1 MFDLGKAIFDAIN
14 TVANEV
20 QKQQNLQKQRQ
31 AQEAEEELPKHMAP
45 ESSSAKKT
53 ASPQPAVSKVDSS
66 DFNTGVKYT
75 PSLDFNRVWRFNRT
89 LLSKQDQ
96 SLYDAIQAATTNC
109 IPSVRIRC
117 SSTPHPNHLMQVTL
131 ALIEDDPSLF
141 YIDSGIT
148 VRTQGDL
155 AEIQFKYNRYLDQ
168 KDKYYEQMKNVA
180 KKVYESRVRRCST
193 VYEAELAIHD
203 YLTENVTYDNSDEVG
218 AHSPVGPLLTNKGVC
233 EGISEAFCF
242 IACACGIKTSM
253 ISGMLNK
260 ERHRWNLVE
269 IGGKKYHLDVTSD
282 LSGMHAFFNCSDNKI
297 RQTHSFEKKS
307 NCRSMD
313 MNYYSVNG
321 ANFSSLNDAAGFLR
335 DNAANAP
342 KTFEFMLDSAADP
355 QMIGKAIQS
364 GLRRNASI
372 KITSSNNGCY
382 RVIIK

>member
-14 TVANEV
+14 TVATEI
-20 QKQQNLQKQRQ
+20 QKQQNQQQTRQTQQDSAPKQASQ
-31 AQEAEEELPKHMAP
+31 VKTTSKTQSAP
-45 ESSSAKKT
+45 VK
-53 ASPQPAVSKVDSS
+53 KVDAS
-66 DFNTGVKYT
+66 DFNTGHDYT

-96 SLYDAIQAATTNC
+96 GLYDAIQAATTNC
-109 IPSVRIRC
+109 IPAVRIKC
-117 SSTPHPNHLMQVTL
+117 DSTPDPNHLMQVTL

-155 AEIQFKYNRYLDQ
+155 AEIQFKYNRYLDK
-168 KDKYYEQMKNVA
+168 KDEYYKQMKAVA
-180 KKVYESRVRRCST
+180 TKVYNSRVKNCST

-203 YLTENVTYDNSDEVG
+203 YFTENVTYDNSDDVG

-233 EGISEAFCF
+233 EGISEAYCF

-253 ISGMLNK
+253 VSGMLNK

-269 IGGKKYHLDVTSD
+269 IEKKKYHLDVTSD
-282 LSGMHAFFNCSDNKI
+282 LKGLHAFFNCDDNKI

-313 MNYYSVNG
+313 MNYYQVN
-321 ANFSSLNDAAGFLR
+321 NSKFSNIDDAAGYLR
-335 DNAANAP
+335 RQAQNSPA
-342 KTFEFMLDSAADP
+342 TFEFMLDSQADP
-355 QMIGKAIQS
+355 QAIGRAVQS
-364 GLRRNASI
+364 GLRRRASI
-372 KITSSNNGCY
+372 SITSTNNGCY
-382 RVIIK
+382 KVTIS

>member
-1 MFDLGKAIFDAIN
+1 MFDLGKAILDAIGA
-14 TVANEV
+14 VATEIE
-20 QKQQNLQKQRQ
+20 KQQNQQQSQKQSQ
-31 AQEAEEELPKHMAP
+31 EELPKHMAP
-45 ESSSAKKT
+45 EDRASTKT
-53 ASPQPAVSKVDSS
+53 ATKTRTTAATKVDSS
-66 DFNTGVKYT
+66 NFNTGANYV

-96 SLYDAIQAATTNC
+96 SLYDAIQTATANC

-117 SSTPHPNHLMQVTL
+117 SDTPDPNHLMQVTL

-148 VRTQGDL
+148 VRTMGDQ
-155 AEIQFKYNRYLDQ
+155 AEIQFKYNRYLNQ
-168 KDKYYEQMKNVA
+168 KDKYYEQMKAVA
-180 KKVYESRVRRCST
+180 TKVYNSRVKKCST

-203 YLTENVTYDNSDEVG
+203 YFTENVTYDNSDDVG

-233 EGISEAFCF
+233 EGISEAYCF

-269 IGGKKYHLDVTSD
+269 IEGKKYHLDVTSD
-282 LSGMHAFFNCSDNKI
+282 LSGLHAFFNCNDNKI

-313 MNYYSVNG
+313 MNYYNVNN
-321 ANFSSLNDAAGFLR
+321 AMFSNINDATGYLRKQAG
-335 DNAANAP
+335 NAP
-342 KTFEFMLDSAADP
+342 STFEFMLDDQADP
-355 QMIGKAIQS
+355 QLIGKAVQS
-364 GLRRNASI
+364 GLRRNATI
-372 KITSSNNGCY
+372 NITSSNNGCY
-382 RVIIK
+382 RIIIK